1 MPKRINYVPNIL
13 NIKFSLI
20 LIIMICAIVFFIY
33 LRKEYFNNNNNYDNN
48 DYDIMDIM
56 SKDKIRSN
64 LEKVKKCIQNPDKC
78 DREDKKDIMKN
89 IDLLMTF
96 L

>member
-1 MPKRINYVPNIL
+1 MPKKINYVPNIS
-13 NIKFSLI
+13 NIQLSLI
-20 LIIMICAIVFFIY
+20 LIVMICAIVFFIY
-33 LRKEYFNNNNNYDNN
+33 FRKEYFNNDN
-48 DYDIMDIM
+48 IMDIM

-64 LEKVKKCIQNPDKC
+64 LEKVKKCVQNPDKC
-78 DREDKKDIMKN
+78 DSEDKKDIMKN